1 MLFGG
6 DSLNNI
12 KLYIKKHPIV
22 FMAVYT
28 AVYFIIFSFLEATVV
43 PKFIIHS
50 PIDDII
56 PFCEYFIVPYLMW
69 FIYVPAVLF
78 YLVYNDRDSFWA
90 MVKMMFV
97 GNMLCLLIYALFPN
111 GVLPKHP
118 VQADNIF
125 AHMVNTLYHTDTPTN
140 VCPSIHVLD
149 TLSAHIALSRS
160 RYIKNIS
167 GAKLASFAFFI
178 MICISTVTLKQHSII
193 DVFASLILM
202 LFLEKFAYSKK
213 LIRI

>member
-1 MLFGG
+1 M
-6 DSLNNI
+6 DNI
-12 KLYIKKHPIV
+12 KQYFKKHPII
-22 FMAVYT
+22 FMMVYT
-28 AVYFIIFSFLEATVV
+28 ALYFVIFSFLEATVK

-50 PIDDII
+50 PIDDYI

-78 YLVYNDRDSFWA
+78 YLVYNDTDSFWA

-111 GVLPKHP
+111 GVIPKRP
-118 VQADNIF
+118 VAADNIF
-125 AHMVNTLYHTDTPTN
+125 AQLVNVLYRNDTPTN

-149 TLSAHIALSRS
+149 TLSAHIALTRS
-160 RYIKNIS
+160 RYLKAS
-167 GAKLASFAFFI
+167 FPLKMASFAFFI

-193 DVFASLILM
+193 DVFASLLLM
-202 LFLEKFAYSKK
+202 LFLEKYAYGEKTIKFQQKST
-213 LIRI
+213 

>member
-1 MLFGG
+1 MG
-6 DSLNNI
+6 
-12 KLYIKKHPIV
+12 
-22 FMAVYT
+22 VYT
-28 AVYFIIFSFLEATVV
+28 AIYFIIFSFLEATVT
-43 PKFIIHS
+43 PRFIIHS
-50 PIDDII
+50 PVDDYI

-111 GVLPKHP
+111 GVMPKQP
-118 VQADNIF
+118 VKSDNIF
-125 AHMVNTLYHTDTPTN
+125 SQMVNILYYTDTPTN

-149 TLSAHIALSRS
+149 TLSAHIALTRS
-160 RYIKNIS
+160 KFVKNMT
-167 GAKLASFAFFI
+167 GLKFTSFAFFI

-193 DVFASLILM
+193 DIFASLLLM
-202 LFLEKFAYSKK
+202 LFLEKYAYSKK
-213 LIRI
+213 TIRIA